1 MKRSHQHIGRLFS
14 PLLIQKL
21 NKTGVQVSLP
31 GQNTAI
37 SSDSPAI
44 HVTDWSFFVDVLM
57 GYDLGF
63 AESYLKGKWHSAD
76 LTSLFT
82 MLNQDTGKEA
92 SFKVGNLSPVKMWGR
107 FIQTIRSS
115 NSLYWASR
123 NIKSH
128 YDFSNEFFSS
138 FLDSTMTYSAGIFE
152 STSDTLQD
160 AQVRKL
166 DRMLSRGA
174 IKQSD
179 HILDI
184 GCGWGSLLTRAA
196 SSFGCSA
203 TGVTLSE
210 NQFSHCKDLV
220 HDLGL
225 SKKIAVQ
232 LIDYRKMTGLFD
244 HIFAVEM
251 LEAVGHKGLQEFFS
265 HCNRLLK
272 PDGTIQLQVIIVP
285 DHRYDSYRKNCDF
298 IQKYIFPGGLL
309 LSKDVIYKTADKYG
323 FSVKETHSIGSH
335 YVHTL
340 QRWAANLES
349 VWSHLRE
356 QGFSERNLRRFEYYF
371 NYCESAFA
379 SGYIDDIQLS
389 LEKRKN

>member
-21 NKTGVQVSLP
+21 NKTGVQVTVP

-44 HVTDWSFFVDVLM
+44 HVTDWSFFVDVLL

-63 AESYLKGKWHSAD
+63 AESYLKGKWDSND

-107 FIQTIRSS
+107 FIQAIRSS

-174 IKQSD
+174 IKHSD

-196 SSFGCSA
+196 
-203 TGVTLSE
+203 
-210 NQFSHCKDLV
+210 
-220 HDLGL
+220 
-225 SKKIAVQ
+225 
-232 LIDYRKMTGLFD
+232 
-244 HIFAVEM
+244 
-251 LEAVGHKGLQEFFS
+251 
-265 HCNRLLK
+265 
-272 PDGTIQLQVIIVP
+272 
-285 DHRYDSYRKNCDF
+285 
-298 IQKYIFPGGLL
+298 
-309 LSKDVIYKTADKYG
+309 
-323 FSVKETHSIGSH
+323 
-335 YVHTL
+335 
-340 QRWAANLES
+340 
-349 VWSHLRE
+349 
-356 QGFSERNLRRFEYYF
+356 
-371 NYCESAFA
+371 
-379 SGYIDDIQLS
+379 
-389 LEKRKN
+389 

>member
-21 NKTGVQVSLP
+21 NKAGVQVTVP

-44 HVTDWSFFVDVLM
+44 HVTDWSFFVDVLL

-63 AESYLKGKWHSAD
+63 AESYLKGKWDSDD
-76 LTSLFT
+76 LASLFT

-138 FLDSTMTYSAGIFE
+138 FLDSTMTYSAGIFK

-174 IKQSD
+174 IKHSD

-196 SSFGCSA
+196 SSFGCTA

-225 SKKIAVQ
+225 GKKIAVQ
-232 LIDYRKMTGLFD
+232 LMDYRKIYSPKWIMIFLLIPIYVTLFSQGVKFFKNEFLTLTIMGLF
-244 HIFAVEM
+244 IFM
-251 LEAVGHKGLQEFFS
+251 
-265 HCNRLLK
+265 
-272 PDGTIQLQVIIVP
+272 
-285 DHRYDSYRKNCDF
+285 
-298 IQKYIFPGGLL
+298 
-309 LSKDVIYKTADKYG
+309 TA
-323 FSVKETHSIGSH
+323 
-335 YVHTL
+335 L
-340 QRWAANLES
+340 
-349 VWSHLRE
+349 
-356 QGFSERNLRRFEYYF
+356 
-371 NYCESAFA
+371 FA
-379 SGYIDDIQLS
+379 
-389 LEKRKN
+389 